1 MDISSSLASRLYG
14 NLQTAVQPKPEMPA
28 PETREGSSPLGAAA
42 LSFVDT
48 LKNAEAT
55 AESGLVGDAEP
66 QSVVM
71 ALANAEFAVQTAVT
85 MRDKVVEAYQ
95 EILRMPV

>member
-1 MDISSSLASRLYG
+1 MDLSSSLASRLYG
-14 NLQTAVQPKPEMPA
+14 NLQTAVQPKPDMPA
-28 PETREGSSPLGAAA
+28 PETREGRSAFGAAA

-48 LKNAEAT
+48 LKAAEDT
-55 AESGLVGDAEP
+55 ASAGLVGEAEP

-71 ALANAEFAVQTAVT
+71 ALADAEFAVQTAVT

>member
-1 MDISSSLASRLYG
+1 MDLSTTLASRLYG
-14 NLQTAVQPKPEMPA
+14 AVQPAVQPRPDQPA
-28 PETREGSSPLGAAA
+28 PETREGRSPLGAAA

-48 LKNAEAT
+48 LKDAEET
-55 AESGLVGDAEP
+55 ARSGLVGEAEP